1 MSKNKISPAPLTDLV
16 FIKPEGSKM
25 EPYTTHEIIAVC
37 AGVTCGTVT
46 RLIRKHKTDLEEFG
60 VFGFE
65 IRKPIAGSPGGR
77 PEKIWHFNE
86 QQATLFITYL
96 QNTAPVRKFKK
107 ELVAAFYTM
116 RQELTR
122 RKELRTEGK
131 PIRRSLTD
139 ALRDSGEVE
148 RMKGHAYAAYTNLAY
163 KLTTGRSS
171 RQLRKERGAGS
182 KAVAADFL
190 TSDELERYHK
200 QEYAIAALLD
210 VGLDYPRIR
219 VALAGSEDFQTN
231 ESAERG
237 EYRPCE

>member
-1 MSKNKISPAPLTDLV
+1 MSKSKTSPAPLSDLV

-60 VFGFE
+60 IFGFE
-65 IRKPIAGSPGGR
+65 IRKFDGRGR
-77 PEKIWHFNE
+77 PEKVWHFNE
-86 QQATLFITYL
+86 QQATLFVTYL

-131 PIRRSLTD
+131 PIRRNLTD

-163 KLTTGRSS
+163 KLATGKSA
-171 RQLRKERGAGS
+171 RQLRKERGAGQ
-182 KAVAADFL
+182 KAAAADFL
-190 TSDELERYHK
+190 TSDELERYQK

-219 VALAGSEDFQTN
+219 AALAGKKENGQ
-231 ESAERG
+231 
-237 EYRPCE
+237 C